1 MWVHEWRA
9 RQSGPEFPLMVV
21 YCKTHDV
28 YYTVYPPGYVPYGR
42 APVAAHGAGDGLTRW
57 RGTVF
62 KPAVSQGWR
71 RQYEY
76 VGGTCWQTHRRRLRR
91 GGKLLGL
98 SGEVTVGE
106 GVAALLEIPL
116 HVHAAARVCFSSGKI
131 DDECAGLAD
140 VLGAVAVTSR
150 LWRQMM
156 RAGRL
161 TGMWGDGWEWTDDG
175 RLEALFPTVESG
187 SRLAAC
193 EAAETDP

>member
-1 MWVHEWRA
+1 
-9 RQSGPEFPLMVV
+9 MVI

-28 YYTVYPPGYVPYGR
+28 YYTVYPPGHVPYGR
-42 APVAAHGAGDGLTRW
+42 APVAAHGAGDGLERW

-62 KPAVSQGWR
+62 ESMVSQGWR
-71 RQYEY
+71 RKYEY
-76 VGGTCWQTHRRRLRR
+76 VGGRCWQTHRRWLRC

-116 HVHAAARVCFSSGKI
+116 HVHAAARDRFSSGRVA
-131 DDECAGLAD
+131 DECAALTN
-140 VLGAVAVTSR
+140 VLSAVAVTPR

-161 TGMWGDGWEWTDDG
+161 TGMLGDAWEWTDDG
-175 RLEALFPTVESG
+175 CLEALFPVVESG
-187 SRLAAC
+187 ARLAAC
-193 EAAETDP
+193 QAAETDP